1 MGIYIIMTLAVISTA
16 FVILSFTE
24 PHESSS
30 SFWLIIKK
38 VRNILDLFYYWI
50 INLLAIGT
58 ILTLVVTILYAIWQA
73 MN

>member
-1 MGIYIIMTLAVISTA
+1 MGIYIIMTLAVIGTA
-16 FVILSFTE
+16 IVILSFAA
-24 PHESSS
+24 PNESSS
-30 SFWLIIKK
+30 RFWLIIKK
-38 VRNILDLFYYWI
+38 VRNILDLVSYWI

>member
-16 FVILSFTE
+16 FVILSFTA
-24 PHESSS
+24 PNESSS
-30 SFWLIIKK
+30 RFWLIIKK
-38 VRNILDLFYYWI
+38 VRNILDLFSYWI